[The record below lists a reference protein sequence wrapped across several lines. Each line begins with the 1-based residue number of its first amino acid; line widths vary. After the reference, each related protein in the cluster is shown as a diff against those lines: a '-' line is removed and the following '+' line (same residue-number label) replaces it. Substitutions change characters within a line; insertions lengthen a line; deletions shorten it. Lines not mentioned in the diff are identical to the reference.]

1 MTGSSFWALRTG
13 RGDLAGVEPLR
24 LAAQGLA
31 DETQSMSR
39 LTLLVAQVR
48 PEDDDELVILASAT
62 NVSGSLGETS
72 AEILLDLVC
81 ANGSQLP
88 GGI

>member
-48 PEDDDELVILASAT
+48 PEDDDELGDPRLRHERLRIARRDIGREFA
-62 NVSGSLGETS
+62 
-72 AEILLDLVC
+72 
-81 ANGSQLP
+81 
-88 GGI
+88 